1 MKVKVGIMSFAHLHA
16 DSYAHCL
23 KANPNAELAGIADHD
38 PARAQAKAQEYA
50 TQAFDSYESLL
61 ASDIQAV
68 IICSENARH
77 AQLAQMAAA
86 AGKHI
91 LCEKPLMTKLEDGK
105 AMLAAAHGAGVHLFT
120 AFPCRFSPAFQQM
133 KRMVESGAIGELLA
147 LRGTNRGSNP
157 GGWFND
163 PELAG
168 GGAMMDHTVHV
179 ADLIRLLTGQEIAEV
194 YAETGNNM
202 FHGAFDDTAMLTLTL
217 QNGVFATLD
226 SSWSRPKTFPTWGDV
241 TLAAIGTRGIIEMDM
256 FAQHLVHYDDR
267 AGCIKQVFWGDD
279 IDYWMIDEFVRVVAG
294 APRQVLAT
302 GEDGYRAASVA
313 IAGYESVKRREPV
326 PVQTSP

>member
-1 MKVKVGIMSFAHLHA
+1 MLRVGIVGVGTMGRTHASAYIRLPNTRLMGFYDAITEAAQRVASQFGVQAFASYEAMLEQVDMVDICTPTPTHLELV
-16 DSYAHCL
+16 L
-23 KANPNAELAGIADHD
+23 KA
-38 PARAQAKAQEYA
+38 
-50 TQAFDSYESLL
+50 
-61 ASDIQAV
+61 AS
-68 IICSENARH
+68 
-77 AQLAQMAAA
+77 

-91 LCEKPLMTKLEDGK
+91 LCEKPLMTRLEDGK
-105 AMLAAAHGAGVHLFT
+105 AMLAAAQGAGVHLFN

-133 KRMVESGAIGELLA
+133 RRMLESGVIGELLA

-179 ADLIRLLTGQEIAEV
+179 ADLIRVLTGQEIAQV

-202 FHGAFDDTAMLTLTL
+202 FHGRYDDTAMLTLTL
-217 QNGVFATLD
+217 QNGIFATLD
-226 SSWSRPKTFPTWGDV
+226 SSWSRPRTFPTWGDV

-267 AGCIKQVFWGDD
+267 VDRIKQAFWGDN
-279 IDYWMIDEFVRVVAG
+279 IDYLMIDEFVRVVAG
-294 APRQVLAT
+294 EAPATLAT
-302 GEDGYRAASVA
+302 GEDGYRAAAVA
-313 IAGYESVKRREPV
+313 IRAYDATRLGMPVSVPSE
-326 PVQTSP
+326 

>member
-1 MKVKVGIMSFAHLHA
+1 MKVKVGMMSFAHLHA

-23 KANPNAELAGIADHD
+23 KANPNAELVGIADHD
-38 PARAQAKAQEYA
+38 PTRAQAKARAFE
-50 TQAFDSYESLL
+50 THAFDSYESLL
-61 ASDIQAV
+61 ASEVQAV

-77 AQLAQMAAA
+77 APLAQMAAA

-91 LCEKPLMTKLEDGK
+91 LCEKPLMTKLDDGK
-105 AMLAAAHGAGVHLFT
+105 AMLAAAQGAGVHLFT

-133 KRMVESGAIGELLA
+133 MRLLESGAIGELLA

-168 GGAMMDHTVHV
+168 GGAMIDHTVHV
-179 ADLIRLLTGQEIAEV
+179 ADLIHRLTAQEIAEV

-202 FHGAFDDTAMLTLTL
+202 FHGAFDDTAMLTMTL

-256 FAQHLVHYDDR
+256 FAQHLIHYDDR
-267 AGCIKQVFWGDD
+267 AGRIQQVFWGDN
-279 IDYWMIDEFVRVVAG
+279 IDYLMVDEFLRVVAG
-294 APRQVLAT
+294 AERQALAT
-302 GEDGYRAASVA
+302 GEDGYRAAAVA

-326 PVQTSP
+326 AVQP

>member
-23 KANPNAELAGIADHD
+23 KANPNAELVGIADHD
-38 PARAQAKAQEYA
+38 PARAQAKAQQFE

-61 ASDIQAV
+61 ASDVQAV
-68 IICSENARH
+68 IICSENVHHAR
-77 AQLAQMAAA
+77 LAQMAAA

-91 LCEKPLMTKLEDGK
+91 LCEKPLMTKLDDGK
-105 AMLAAAHGAGVHLFT
+105 AMLAAAQGASVHLFT

-133 KRMVESGAIGELLA
+133 KRTVESGAIGELLA

-168 GGAMMDHTVHV
+168 GGAMIDHTVHV
-179 ADLIRLLTGQEIAEV
+179 ADLMRLLTGQEIAEV

-202 FHGAFDDTAMLTLTL
+202 FHGAFDDTAMLTMTL
-217 QNGVFATLD
+217 QNGIFATLD

-256 FAQHLVHYDDR
+256 FAQHLIHYDDR
-267 AGCIKQVFWGDD
+267 AGRIKQVFWGDN
-279 IDYWMIDEFVRVVAG
+279 IDYLMVDEFVRIVAG
-294 APRQVLAT
+294 AERQILAT
-302 GEDGYRAASVA
+302 GEDGYKAAAVA
-313 IAGYESVKRREPV
+313 IAGYESVRRGEPV
-326 PVQTSP
+326 GTTSI

>member
-1 MKVKVGIMSFAHLHA
+1 MTVKVGIMSFAHLHA
-16 DSYAHCL
+16 DSYALCL
-23 KANPNAELAGIADHD
+23 KQHPQAELVGVADHD
-38 PARAQAKAQEYA
+38 ATRAKAKAHQFE
-50 TQAFDSYESLL
+50 TQAFSSYEALL
-61 ASDIQAV
+61 ASDVQAV

-91 LCEKPLMTKLEDGK
+91 LCEKPLMTRLEDGK
-105 AMLAAAHGAGVHLFT
+105 AMLAAAQGAGVHLFN

-133 KRMVESGAIGELLA
+133 RRMLESGVIGELLA

-179 ADLIRLLTGQEIAEV
+179 ADLIRVLTGQEIAQV

-202 FHGAFDDTAMLTLTL
+202 FHGRYDDTAMLTLTL
-217 QNGVFATLD
+217 ENGIFATLD

-267 AGCIKQVFWGDD
+267 VDRIKQAFWGDN
-279 IDYWMIDEFVRVVAG
+279 IDYLMIDEFVRVVAG
-294 APRQVLAT
+294 EAPATLAT
-302 GEDGYRAASVA
+302 GEDGYRAAAVA
-313 IAGYESVKRREPV
+313 IRAYDATRLGMPLSVRVE
-326 PVQTSP
+326 

>member
-16 DSYAHCL
+16 DSYASCL
-23 KANPNAELAGIADHD
+23 KAHPQAELVGIADHD
-38 PARAQAKAQEYA
+38 NARARAKAQQFE
-50 TQAFDSYESLL
+50 TQAFESYEALL
-61 ASDIQAV
+61 ASDVQAV
-68 IICSENARH
+68 IICSENVRH
-77 AQLAQMAAA
+77 APLAQMAAA

-91 LCEKPLMTKLEDGK
+91 LCEKPLMTRLEDGT
-105 AMLAAAHGAGVHLFT
+105 AMLASAQGAGVYLFT

-133 KRMVESGAIGELLA
+133 RQMYESGTIGELLA

-168 GGAMMDHTVHV
+168 GGAMIDHTVHV
-179 ADLIRLLTGQEIAEV
+179 ADLIRLLTGQAITEV

-202 FHGAFDDTAMLTLTL
+202 FHGAYDDTAMLTLTL

-226 SSWSRPKTFPTWGDV
+226 ASWSRPKTFPTWGDV

-267 AGCIKQVFWGDD
+267 ANRIRQVFWGDN
-279 IDYWMIDEFVRVVAG
+279 IDALMIDEFVRAVAG
-294 APRQVLAT
+294 EPPQTLAT
-302 GEDGYRAASVA
+302 GEDGYHAAAAAIAAYESARLGTPASVP
-313 IAGYESVKRREPV
+313 G
-326 PVQTSP
+326 

>member
-1 MKVKVGIMSFAHLHA
+1 
-16 DSYAHCL
+16 
-23 KANPNAELAGIADHD
+23 
-38 PARAQAKAQEYA
+38 
-50 TQAFDSYESLL
+50 L
-61 ASDIQAV
+61 ASDVQAV
-68 IICSENARH
+68 IICSENAKH
-77 AQLAQMAAA
+77 APLAQMAAA

-91 LCEKPLMTKLEDGK
+91 LCEKPLMTHLEDGK
-105 AMLAAAHGAGVHLFT
+105 AMLAAAQGAGVHLFT
-120 AFPCRFSPAFQQM
+120 AFPCRFSPVFQQM
-133 KRMVESGAIGELLA
+133 CRMVQSGVIGELLA

-179 ADLIRLLTGQEIAEV
+179 ADLIRVLTGQEIAQV

-202 FHGAFDDTAMLTLTL
+202 FHGRYDDTAMLTLTL
-217 QNGVFATLD
+217 ENGIFATLD

-267 AGCIKQVFWGDD
+267 VDRIKQVFWGDN
-279 IDYWMIDEFVRVVAG
+279 IDYLMIDEFVRVVAG
-294 APRQVLAT
+294 EAPATLAT
-302 GEDGYRAASVA
+302 GEDGYRAAAVA
-313 IAGYESVKRREPV
+313 IRAYDATRLGMPLSVRVE
-326 PVQTSP
+326 

>member
-1 MKVKVGIMSFAHLHA
+1 
-16 DSYAHCL
+16 
-23 KANPNAELAGIADHD
+23 
-38 PARAQAKAQEYA
+38 
-50 TQAFDSYESLL
+50 
-61 ASDIQAV
+61 
-68 IICSENARH
+68 
-77 AQLAQMAAA
+77 
-86 AGKHI
+86 
-91 LCEKPLMTKLEDGK
+91 
-105 AMLAAAHGAGVHLFT
+105 
-120 AFPCRFSPAFQQM
+120 
-133 KRMVESGAIGELLA
+133 
-147 LRGTNRGSNP
+147 
-157 GGWFND
+157 
-163 PELAG
+163 
-168 GGAMMDHTVHV
+168 AMMDHTVHV

-267 AGCIKQVFWGDD
+267 AGRIKQVFWGDD

>member
-23 KANPNAELAGIADHD
+23 KANPNAELVGIADHD
-38 PARAQAKAQEYA
+38 SARAQAKAREFE

-77 AQLAQMAAA
+77 APLVQMAAA
-86 AGKHI
+86 SGKHI
-91 LCEKPLMTKLEDGK
+91 LCEKPLMTKLDDGK
-105 AMLAAAHGAGVHLFT
+105 AMLAAAQGAGVQLFT

-133 KRMVESGAIGELLA
+133 MRLIHAGAIGELLA

-179 ADLIRLLTGQEIAEV
+179 ADLMRRLTGHEIVEV

-202 FHGAFDDTAMLTLTL
+202 FHGAFDDTAMLTMTL

-241 TLAAIGTRGIIEMDM
+241 TLAAIGTRGVVEMDM
-256 FAQHLVHYDDR
+256 FAQYLVYYDDR
-267 AGCIKQVFWGDD
+267 AGRVKQLFWGDH
-279 IDYWMIDEFVRVVAG
+279 IDYLMVDEFLRVVAG
-294 APRQVLAT
+294 AERQALAT
-302 GEDGYRAASVA
+302 GEDGYRAAAVA

-326 PVQTSP
+326 PVQA